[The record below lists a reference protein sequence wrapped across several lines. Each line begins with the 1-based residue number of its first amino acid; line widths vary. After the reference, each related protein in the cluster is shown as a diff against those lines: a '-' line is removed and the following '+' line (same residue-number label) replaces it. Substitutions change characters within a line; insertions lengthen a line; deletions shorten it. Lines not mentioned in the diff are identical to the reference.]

1 VLGLNGEG
9 NYHADYYLSCARM
22 TSNRW
27 QDISLLIQSD
37 NNNDLLGER
46 IVRTAGT
53 LFHSTSNSVTVW
65 SIPLFLTLAASDA
78 RAALLDQK
86 QMATG
91 EGPVFDVR
99 EADTPAYTPDVSG
112 VDCTQRWPIFS
123 NDLHEQNI
131 ASVFC
136 FPLQAGSAHLGAIT
150 VYRDVLGAPTPAMYR
165 DGLILASLATEAIL
179 LLKAGTSDDMLVAD
193 FQLALNS
200 DAQLQ
205 QAAGIVSEYFN
216 TPITD
221 AMILI
226 RSKAFGSDYSLSEL
240 ARVIVH
246 RELSLKDW

>member
-1 VLGLNGEG
+1 MVRLIDDVSPRL
-9 NYHADYYLSCARM
+9 YTRFCCVHMSD
-22 TSNRW
+22 NRW
-27 QDISLLIQSD
+27 EDISLLIQD
-37 NNNDLLGER
+37 NTNNLLLGER
-46 IVRTAGT
+46 IVRTAGE
-53 LFHSTSNSVTVW
+53 LMNSTSNSVTVW
-65 SIPLFLTLAASDA
+65 SVPLFLTLAASDA

-99 EADTPAYTPDVSG
+99 EVDTPAYTPDVTG
-112 VDCTQRWPIFS
+112 VDCAQRWPIFS
-123 NDLHEQNI
+123 GDLHEQNI

-150 VYRDVLGAPTPAMYR
+150 VYRDVVGAPTPAMYR

-193 FQLALNS
+193 FQLALIS

-216 TPITD
+216 IPITD